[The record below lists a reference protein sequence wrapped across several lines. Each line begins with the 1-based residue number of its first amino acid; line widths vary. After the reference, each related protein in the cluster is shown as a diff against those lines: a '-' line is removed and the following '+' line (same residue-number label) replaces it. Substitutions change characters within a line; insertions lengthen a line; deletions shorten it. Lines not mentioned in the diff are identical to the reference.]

1 MSMGMSFFLRAT
13 ILGVIAIVDLVSSSV
28 LAVNKDSSEVFVAK
42 AQAGPQGVRLFLNRS
57 LVIKLPAGMKRMS
70 IANPDLADTLILNS
84 RELYL
89 TGKKCGA
96 TNLVIWGGDKNIL
109 AVLDLDISIDITRL
123 QERLNQLIGAGRV
136 EALADQD
143 TITLSGSVEDQ
154 QAMAKVLTLA
164 EAYSPKKVNNF
175 LAIGR
180 AHRDNGSGDA
190 LINVEVIRGVAVETV
205 TTREG
210 K

>member
-1 MSMGMSFFLRAT
+1 MDLRSFSILRAT
-13 ILGVIAIVDLVSSSV
+13 VVGVVVMMH
-28 LAVNKDSSEVFVAK
+28 AVPAGAVTRDSSEVFVPK

-57 LVIKLPAGMKRMS
+57 LVVKLPAGMKRVS
-70 IANPDLADTLILNS
+70 IANPDLADTLILS
-84 RELYL
+84 PRELYI

-96 TNLVIWGGDKNIL
+96 TNLVIWGADKNIL
-109 AVLDLDISIDITRL
+109 AVLDLDISIDIKRL
-123 QERLNQLIGAGRV
+123 QDRLNQLLGAGQV
-136 EALADQD
+136 EALADHD
-143 TITLSGSVEDQ
+143 TLTLSGSVEDQ
-154 QAMAKVLTLA
+154 SAMAKVLTLA

-180 AHRDNGSGDA
+180 ARRDNGQGESMA
-190 LINVEVIRGVAVETV
+190 NVEVIRGVAVETV